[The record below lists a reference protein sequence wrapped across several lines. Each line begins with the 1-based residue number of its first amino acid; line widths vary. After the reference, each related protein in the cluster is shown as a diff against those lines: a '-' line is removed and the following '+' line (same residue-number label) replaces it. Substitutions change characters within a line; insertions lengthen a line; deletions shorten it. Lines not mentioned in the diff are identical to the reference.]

1 MTVAKLPEQRQ
12 PHKKV
17 LDLLEPACDDLPFL
31 NEELL
36 KLCFEVDDFQV
47 VSEALSD
54 LNREGSIISRT
65 DRSGGMGY
73 ALAKY
78 EELSAAV

>member
-1 MTVAKLPEQRQ
+1 MMTVAKLPEQRQ
-12 PHKKV
+12 PHKKI
-17 LDLLEPACDDLPFL
+17 LDLLVPNCEDLPFMS
-31 NEELL
+31 EEAL

-54 LNREGSIISRT
+54 LNREGSIISRM
-65 DRSGGMGY
+65 DRSGGMEY

-78 EELSAAV
+78 EELSAA